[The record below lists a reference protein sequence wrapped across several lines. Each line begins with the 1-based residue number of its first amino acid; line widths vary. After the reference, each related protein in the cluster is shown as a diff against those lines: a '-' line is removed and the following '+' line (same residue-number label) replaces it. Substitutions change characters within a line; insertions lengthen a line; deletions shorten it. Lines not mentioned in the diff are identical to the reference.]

1 MSSRVRD
8 LTRFSRSESSLVAML
23 LVVSAAQVATLQLR
37 GSPAWWQRCAD
48 AHKWILIR
56 SDELHWSCD
65 FASHRS
71 GRKLTCASAAGRKR
85 WRRCAMSSRA
95 WSGL

>member
-37 GSPAWWQRCAD
+37 GSPAWWQRCA
-48 AHKWILIR
+48 
-56 SDELHWSCD
+56 
-65 FASHRS
+65 
-71 GRKLTCASAAGRKR
+71 
-85 WRRCAMSSRA
+85 
-95 WSGL
+95 